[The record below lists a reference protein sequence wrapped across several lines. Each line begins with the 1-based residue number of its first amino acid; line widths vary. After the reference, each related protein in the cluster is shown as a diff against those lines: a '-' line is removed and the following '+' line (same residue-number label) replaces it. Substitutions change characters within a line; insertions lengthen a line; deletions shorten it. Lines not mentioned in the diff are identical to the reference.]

1 MDCRLVTLFG
11 LFLNKPIMPA
21 EPLLTEK
28 EFDELDRFLM
38 SDRCGDETM
47 AMDALHGYLTAIA
60 IGPEPVAIDEWL
72 PRVWGLEPDDAPD
85 FRDDQQE
92 ARMHELLAR
101 ALEEIVVTFE
111 VAPKDFEPLFSVH
124 QWKGKEVLDA
134 EAWCWGFLEGV
145 GLRDAAWQPLRDSA
159 QATLLRAIRLLGA
172 EEIEEEEVAL
182 VDDPMKCHKLAI
194 EVEASVSQ
202 IQRFWAGRK

>member
-1 MDCRLVTLFG
+1 
-11 LFLNKPIMPA
+11 MPA

-38 SDRCGDETM
+38 SDRCSDETM

-60 IGPEPVAIDEWL
+60 IGPATVSVDEWL
-72 PRVWGLEPDDAPD
+72 PRVWGPDAGDAPD
-85 FRDDQQE
+85 FRDDQQ
-92 ARMHELLAR
+92 AAHIRALLAR

-134 EAWCWGFLEGV
+134 EAWCWGFLEGIS
-145 GLRDAAWQPLRDSA
+145 LRDAAWQPLRDSP
-159 QATLLRAIRLLGA
+159 QASLLRALRLLGA
-172 EEIEEEEVAL
+172 ETIAEDEVTL
-182 VDDPMKCHKLAI
+182 VDDPIKCHKLAV
-194 EVEASVSQ
+194 EAEASVSQ
-202 IQRFWAGRK
+202 IQRFWAGRR

>member
-1 MDCRLVTLFG
+1 
-11 LFLNKPIMPA
+11 MPA

-72 PRVWGLEPDDAPD
+72 PRVWGPEADDTPD
-85 FRDDQQE
+85 FRDEQQE
-92 ARMHELLAR
+92 ARIRELLSR
-101 ALEEIVVTFE
+101 SLQEIVVTFE

-134 EAWCWGFLEGV
+134 EAWCWGFLEGIS
-145 GLRDAAWQPLRDSA
+145 LRDAAWQPLRESP
-159 QATLLRAIRLLGA
+159 QALLLRPIHLLGA
-172 EEIEEEEVAL
+172 EEIEQEEVAL
-182 VDDPMKCHKLAI
+182 VDDPAKCHKLAI
-194 EVEASVSQ
+194 EVEASVPQ
-202 IQRFWAGRK
+202 IQRFWAGRAR

>member
-1 MDCRLVTLFG
+1 
-11 LFLNKPIMPA
+11 MPA

-47 AMDALHGYLTAIA
+47 PMDALHGYLTAIA
-60 IGPEPVAIDEWL
+60 IGPERIDEAEWL
-72 PRVWGLEPDDAPD
+72 PRVWGPAAEDAPD
-85 FRDDQQE
+85 FRNPQQA
-92 ARMHELLAR
+92 ARIRELLTR

-111 VAPKDFEPLFSVH
+111 VAPRDFEPLFSVH

-145 GLRDAAWQPLRDSA
+145 SLRARAWQMLRDSP
-159 QATLLRAIRLLGA
+159 QATLLRAIHLLGA
-172 EEIEEEEVAL
+172 EEIEEEDLVL
-182 VDDPMKCHKLAI
+182 VDDPVKCHKLAI
-194 EVEASVSQ
+194 EVEASIPQ
-202 IQRFWAGRK
+202 IERFWKARAGQSH

>member
-1 MDCRLVTLFG
+1 MTA
-11 LFLNKPIMPA
+11 MAA

-60 IGPEPVAIDEWL
+60 IGPEPVPVDEWL
-72 PRVWGLEPDDAPD
+72 PRVWGPSPDDEPD
-85 FRDDQQE
+85 FRNEQQ
-92 ARMHELLAR
+92 AQRMRELLGR
-101 ALEEIVVTFE
+101 AFNEIVVTFD

-145 GLRDAAWQPLRDSA
+145 SLREEAWQPLRDSE
-159 QATLLRAIRLLGA
+159 QASLLRAIRLLGA
-172 EEIEEEEVAL
+172 EEIDEEEVTL
-182 VDDPMKCHKLAI
+182 VDDPLKCHKLAV
-194 EVEASVSQ
+194 EVEASVPQ
-202 IQRFWAGRK
+202 IQRFWAGRGSAPH

>member
-1 MDCRLVTLFG
+1 MA
-11 LFLNKPIMPA
+11 A

-60 IGPEPVAIDEWL
+60 IGPADVPADEWL
-72 PRVWGLEPDDAPD
+72 PRVWGPDADDAPD
-85 FRDDQQE
+85 FRDDAQA
-92 ARMHELLAR
+92 ARIRELLER
-101 ALEEIVVTFE
+101 SLQEIVVTFD

-124 QWKGKEVLDA
+124 QWKGKEVLDG

-145 GLRDAAWQPLRDSA
+145 SLREAAWQPLLASP
-159 QATLLRAIRLLGA
+159 QSSLLRAIRLLGA
-172 EEIEEEEVAL
+172 EEIEEEEVKL

-202 IQRFWAGRK
+202 IQRFWASKSP

>member
-1 MDCRLVTLFG
+1 MAAD
-11 LFLNKPIMPA
+11 
-21 EPLLTEK
+21 PLLTEK
-28 EFDELDRFLM
+28 EFEELDRFLM
-38 SDRCGDETM
+38 SERCSDEAM

-60 IGPEPVAIDEWL
+60 IGPEPVPLDEWL
-72 PRVWGLEPDDAPD
+72 PRVWGPDPEDAPEFKD
-85 FRDDQQE
+85 EHQAERIG
-92 ARMHELLAR
+92 ELLMR
-101 ALEEIVVTFE
+101 ALEEIVVTFD

-145 GLRDAAWQPLRDSA
+145 SLRDAAWQPLRDSP
-159 QATLLRAIRLLGA
+159 QATLLRAITLLGA

-202 IQRFWAGRK
+202 MQRFWAGRK

>member
-1 MDCRLVTLFG
+1 
-11 LFLNKPIMPA
+11 MPA
-21 EPLLTEK
+21 DALLTEK

-60 IGPEPVAIDEWL
+60 IGPERVPTDEWL
-72 PRVWGLEPDDAPD
+72 PRVWGPGPEDAPD
-85 FRDDQQE
+85 FRNPQQA
-92 ARMHELLAR
+92 ARMHELLQK
-101 ALEEIVVTFE
+101 ALDEITLTFS

-124 QWKGKEVLDA
+124 HWKGKEVLDA

-145 GLRDAAWQPLRDSA
+145 DLRANAWQALRESP
-159 QATLLRAIRLLGA
+159 QATLLHAIYLLGA

-194 EVEASVSQ
+194 EVEASVPQ
-202 IQRFWAGRK
+202 IERFWKAHARQGG

>member
-1 MDCRLVTLFG
+1 MAAD
-11 LFLNKPIMPA
+11 
-21 EPLLTEK
+21 PLLTEK

-38 SDRCGDETM
+38 SERCSDETM

-60 IGPEPVAIDEWL
+60 IGPESVPIDEWL
-72 PRVWGLEPDDAPD
+72 PRVWGPDPEDAPD
-85 FRDDQQE
+85 FKDERQA
-92 ARMHELLAR
+92 ARIRELLAR
-101 ALEEIVVTFE
+101 SLEDVVVTFD

-145 GLRDAAWQPLRDSA
+145 SLREAAWQPLLDSP
-159 QATLLRAIRLLGA
+159 QATLLRVITLLGA
-172 EEIEEEEVAL
+172 EEIDESELVL

-194 EVEASVSQ
+194 EVEASVAQ

>member
-1 MDCRLVTLFG
+1 
-11 LFLNKPIMPA
+11 MPA
-21 EPLLTEK
+21 DALLTEK

-60 IGPEPVAIDEWL
+60 IGPEPVPVDEWL
-72 PRVWGLEPDDAPD
+72 PRVWGPSPEDAPD
-85 FRDDQQE
+85 FRNPQQA
-92 ARMHELLAR
+92 ARMHELLQK
-101 ALEEIVVTFE
+101 ALDEITLTFS

-145 GLRDAAWQPLRDSA
+145 DLRANAWQALRESP
-159 QATLLRAIRLLGA
+159 QATLLRAIYLLGA
-172 EEIEEEEVAL
+172 EEIEEDEVTL

-194 EVEASVSQ
+194 EVEASVPQ
-202 IQRFWAGRK
+202 IERFWKAHARQAG

>member
-1 MDCRLVTLFG
+1 MNT
-11 LFLNKPIMPA
+11 MPA

-38 SDRCGDETM
+38 SDRCSDETM

-60 IGPEPVAIDEWL
+60 IGPETVPIDEWL
-72 PRVWGLEPDDAPD
+72 PRVWGPDPEDAPD
-85 FRDDQQE
+85 FRDENQA
-92 ARMHELLAR
+92 ARMRELLAR
-101 ALEEIVVTFE
+101 ALEEIVVTFD

-134 EAWCWGFLEGV
+134 EAWCWGFLEGMS
-145 GLRDAAWQPLRDSA
+145 LHEAAWQPLRDSA
-159 QATLLRAIRLLGA
+159 QASLLRAIHLLGA
-172 EEIEEEEVAL
+172 EEIEEEEVKL

>member
-1 MDCRLVTLFG
+1 
-11 LFLNKPIMPA
+11 MPA

-28 EFDELDRFLM
+28 EFDELDHFLM
-38 SDRCGDETM
+38 SDQCSDETM
-47 AMDALHGYLTAIA
+47 AMDALHGYLAAIA
-60 IGPEPVAIDEWL
+60 IGPVPPSMDEWL
-72 PRVWGLEPDDAPD
+72 PRVWGPDPEDAPD
-85 FRDDQQE
+85 FRDDKQA
-92 ARMHELLAR
+92 ARIHELMAR
-101 ALEEIVVTFE
+101 ALDEIVVTFD

-145 GLRDAAWQPLRDSA
+145 SLRSEAWQALRDSP
-159 QATLLRAIRLLGA
+159 QAALLRAIRLLGA
-172 EEIEEEEVAL
+172 EEIDEEEVKL

-194 EVEASVSQ
+194 EVEASVQQ